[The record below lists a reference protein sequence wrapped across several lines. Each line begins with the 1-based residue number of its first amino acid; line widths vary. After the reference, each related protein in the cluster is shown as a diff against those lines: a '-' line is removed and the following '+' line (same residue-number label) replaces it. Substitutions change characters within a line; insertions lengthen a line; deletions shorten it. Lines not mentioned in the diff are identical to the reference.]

1 VALER
6 QHGAFS
12 RLYVNMVRAGETG
25 GSLHDTLQRLADY
38 LERSRALRGR
48 VINALIY
55 PAILMTMVS
64 LSLLFLLGYVVPQFN
79 EMYSNLDAELP
90 LFSRFVLGLGLFVRD
105 WWFVLVAIPMVAA
118 WAFARQWRQPGF
130 RARFDDWLLRQKI
143 VAKME
148 TARLARTLG
157 TLLKNGVP
165 LLTAM
170 GIGGRILGNQAL
182 IGDVEAAATDVKNG
196 VGLSTALAKGK
207 RFPRLALQMIQVGEE
222 SGALDAMLLKTADT
236 FEGETGQALDRML
249 ALLVPVITV
258 VLAVVIGLVIMAVL
272 LPMYQLSG
280 SI

>member
-1 VALER
+1 
-6 QHGAFS
+6 
-12 RLYVNMVRAGETG
+12 
-25 GSLHDTLQRLADY
+25 
-38 LERSRALRGR
+38 
-48 VINALIY
+48 
-55 PAILMTMVS
+55 
-64 LSLLFLLGYVVPQFN
+64 
-79 EMYSNLDAELP
+79 MYSNLDAELP
-90 LFSRFVLGLGLFVRD
+90 LFSRLVLGLGLFVRD
-105 WWFVLVAIPMVAA
+105 WWFVLVAIPAVAV

-130 RARFDDWLLRQKI
+130 RARFDEWLLRQKIAGPI

-165 LLTAM
+165 LLTAL
-170 GIGGRILGNQAL
+170 GIGGRTLGNQAL
-182 IGDVEAAATDVKNG
+182 IGDVEAAATEVKNG
-196 VGLSTALAKGK
+196 VGLSAALAKGK

-258 VLAVVIGLVIMAVL
+258 VLAIFIGGIIMAVL